1 MAIAVKRRGRSRGP
15 EAAEAR
21 LAFWLILPAVI
32 GMVAVSLYPVLQT
45 IAWAFQHYQLTDP
58 ENVYFNGFHN
68 FQRLG
73 GDPNFWAGLR
83 FSLLYTVLSVAG
95 QFVVGF
101 VFALTAHREFRGR
114 GIVRAAM
121 LFPWTMPT
129 VITAVVWR
137 FMYNPDSTGLFN
149 GTLEHLGLPHNIVW
163 LGSSATLAV
172 IALLILA
179 VWKVNSFCALVVL
192 AGLQSIPGDVYEAAS
207 VDGAGALRQFFSIT
221 LPYLRQTI
229 MVVLVLRTVES
240 LQAFDIIVG
249 LTNGGPGNATLNL
262 PLYIFQK
269 GLSGAQDFGLSSAT
283 ALVLFAIILV
293 FAIVYTRVLY
303 REETFA

>member
-1 MAIAVKRRGRSRGP
+1 MAVAVRRRGRGP

-21 LAFWLILPAVI
+21 LAFWLIAPAVLGLI
-32 GMVAVSLYPVLQT
+32 LVSLYPVLQT
-45 IAWAFQHYQLTDP
+45 FLWAFQHYQLTDP
-58 ENVYFNGFHN
+58 DNVYFNGFHN
-68 FQRLG
+68 FQRLF
-73 GDPNFWAGLR
+73 GDPNFWPALR

-101 VFALTAHREFRGR
+101 VLALTAHREFRGR

-137 FMYNPDSTGLFN
+137 FMYNPDTTGLFN
-149 GTLEHLGLPHNIVW
+149 GTLAHLGLPHDIVW

-172 IALLILA
+172 VALLILA
-179 VWKVNSFCALVVL
+179 VWKVNSFCALVLL
-192 AGLQSIPGDVYEAAS
+192 AGLQSIPRDVYEAAS
-207 VDGAGALRQFFSIT
+207 VDGAGAVRQFISVT

-229 MVVLVLRTVES
+229 MVILVLRTVES

-249 LTNGGPGNATLNL
+249 LTNGGPGIATRNL
-262 PLYIFQK
+262 PLYIFEK
-269 GLSGAQDFGLSSAT
+269 GLSGAQDFGYSSAL
-283 ALVLFAIILV
+283 AVVLFVIILT
-293 FAIVYTRVLY
+293 FAILYVRVLY
-303 REETFA
+303 REEALA

>member
-1 MAIAVKRRGRSRGP
+1 MAVAVRRAGRGRGP

-21 LAFWLILPAVI
+21 LAFWLILPAIV
-32 GMVAVSLYPVLQT
+32 GLLAVSLYPVLQT
-45 IAWAFQHYQLTDP
+45 IIWSFEHYQLTDP
-58 ENVYFNGFHN
+58 ENVYFNGFRN
-68 FQRLG
+68 FERLFR
-73 GDPNFWAGLR
+73 DANFWSALR

-95 QFVVGF
+95 QFAVGF
-101 VFALTAHREFRGR
+101 VLALTAHREFRGR

-137 FMYNPDSTGLFN
+137 FMYNPDTTGLFN
-149 GTLEHLGLPHNIVW
+149 GTLANLHLPHSIVW

-179 VWKVNSFCALVVL
+179 VWKVNSFCALVLL

-207 VDGAGALRQFFSIT
+207 VDGAGVLRQFFSIT

-249 LTNGGPGNATLNL
+249 LTNGGPGTATRNL
-262 PLYIFQK
+262 PLYIFEK
-269 GLSGAQDFGLSSAT
+269 GLSGAQDFGYSSAT
-283 ALVLFAIILV
+283 AVVLFAIILV
-293 FAIVYTRVLY
+293 FAIVYVRLLY
-303 REETFA
+303 REESLA

>member
-1 MAIAVKRRGRSRGP
+1 MAIAVRRRGRGP

-21 LAFWLILPAVI
+21 LAFWLIAPAVV
-32 GMVAVSLYPVLQT
+32 GLVAVSLYPVLQT
-45 IAWAFQHYQLTDP
+45 IVWSFQHYQLTDP
-58 ENVYFNGFHN
+58 DNVYFNGLRN
-68 FQRLG
+68 FQRLL
-73 GDPNFWAGLR
+73 GDPGFWPALR
-83 FSLLYTVLSVAG
+83 FSLLYTFLSVAG

-101 VFALTAHREFRGR
+101 IFALTAHREFRGR

-137 FMYNPDSTGLFN
+137 FMYNPDTTGLFN
-149 GTLEHLGLPHNIVW
+149 GTLAHLNLPHSIIW

-179 VWKVNSFCALVVL
+179 VWKVNSFCALVLL
-192 AGLQSIPGDVYEAAS
+192 AGLQSIPRDVYEAAS
-207 VDGAGALRQFFSIT
+207 VDGAGAIRQFFAIT

-249 LTNGGPGNATLNL
+249 LTNGGPGNATRNL
-262 PLYIFQK
+262 PLYIFEK
-269 GLSGAQDFGLSSAT
+269 GLSGAQDFGYSSAL
-283 ALVLFAIILV
+283 AVVLFAIILL
-293 FAIVYTRVLY
+293 FAIIYVRVLY
-303 REETFA
+303 REEALA

>member
-1 MAIAVKRRGRSRGP
+1 MAVAAARRVRGP

-21 LAFWLILPAVI
+21 LAFWLILPAVV
-32 GMVAVSLYPVLQT
+32 GLVAISLYPVLQT
-45 IAWAFQHYQLTDP
+45 VIWAFQHYQLTDP
-58 ENVYFNGFHN
+58 DNVYFNGVRN
-68 FQRLG
+68 FERLAR
-73 GDPNFWAGLR
+73 DANFWAALR
-83 FSLLYTVLSVAG
+83 FSLLYTVLSVSG

-101 VFALTAHREFRGR
+101 VLALTAHRPFRGR

-129 VITAVVWR
+129 VVTAVVWR

-149 GTLEHLGLPHNIVW
+149 GTLVNLHLQDSIVW
-163 LGSSATLAV
+163 LGSSATLAT

-179 VWKVNSFCALVVL
+179 VWKVNSFCALVLL
-192 AGLQSIPGDVYEAAS
+192 AGLQGIPGDVYEAAS
-207 VDGAGALRQFFSIT
+207 VDGAGPLRQFFSIT

-249 LTNGGPGNATLNL
+249 LTSGGPGNATRNV
-262 PLYIFQK
+262 PLYIFER
-269 GLSGAQDFGLSSAT
+269 GLSGAQDFGYSSAL

-293 FAIVYTRVLY
+293 FAIVYVRLLY
-303 REETFA
+303 REEALA

>member
-1 MAIAVKRRGRSRGP
+1 VAVAVRRRGRGP

-21 LAFWLILPAVI
+21 LAFWLIAPAVVGLI
-32 GMVAVSLYPVLQT
+32 AVSLYPVVQT
-45 IAWAFQHYQLTDP
+45 ILWSLQHYQLTDP
-58 ENVYFNGFHN
+58 DNIYFNSFHN
-68 FQRLG
+68 FQRLL
-73 GDPNFWAGLR
+73 GDPGFWPALR
-83 FSLLYTVLSVAG
+83 FSLLYTALSVAG
-95 QFVVGF
+95 QFAVGF
-101 VFALTAHREFRGR
+101 IFALTAHREFRGR

-137 FMYNPDSTGLFN
+137 FMYNPDTTGLFN
-149 GTLEHLGLPHNIVW
+149 GTLAHLGLPHNIIW

-179 VWKVNSFCALVVL
+179 VWKVNSFCALVIL
-192 AGLQSIPGDVYEAAS
+192 AGLQSIPKDVYEAAS
-207 VDGAGALRQFFSIT
+207 VDGAGAIRQFLAIT

-249 LTNGGPGNATLNL
+249 LTNGGPGNATRNL
-262 PLYIFQK
+262 PLYIFEK
-269 GLSGAQDFGLSSAT
+269 GLSGAQDFGYSSAL
-283 ALVLFAIILV
+283 AVVLFAIILL
-293 FAIVYTRVLY
+293 FAIIYVRVLY
-303 REETFA
+303 REEALA

>member
-1 MAIAVKRRGRSRGP
+1 MAVAVRRAGRGRGP

-32 GMVAVSLYPVLQT
+32 GLLAVSLYPVLQT
-45 IAWAFQHYQLTDP
+45 IVWSFQHYQLTDP
-58 ENVYFNGFHN
+58 DNVYFNGLRN
-68 FQRLG
+68 FERLVR
-73 GDPNFWAGLR
+73 DANFWSALR

-95 QFVVGF
+95 QFLVGF
-101 VFALTAHREFRGR
+101 VLALTAHREFRGR

-137 FMYNPDSTGLFN
+137 FMYNPDTTGLFN
-149 GTLEHLGLPHNIVW
+149 GTLANLHLPHNIVW

-179 VWKVNSFCALVVL
+179 VWKVNSFCALVLL

-207 VDGAGALRQFFSIT
+207 VDGAGPLRQFFSIT

-249 LTNGGPGNATLNL
+249 LTNGGPGNATRNL
-262 PLYIFQK
+262 PLYIFEK
-269 GLSGAQDFGLSSAT
+269 GLSGSQDVGYSSAT
-283 ALVLFAIILV
+283 AVVLFAIILV
-293 FAIVYTRVLY
+293 FAIVYVRLLY
-303 REETFA
+303 REESLA